1 VPVLLINGYK
11 EVTSYLIDS
20 PFSASLNNVNTSV
33 RPQKDASRGSR
44 GGTIS
49 SDSIKFKISLLSD
62 LSIEVA
68 FPIIYVFVSSIFNL
82 IVLV

>member
-20 PFSASLNNVNTSV
+20 PFSGSLNNVNTSV
-33 RPQKDASRGSR
+33 HPQKNASRVSR

-49 SDSIKFKISLLSD
+49 SDSIKF
-62 LSIEVA
+62 
-68 FPIIYVFVSSIFNL
+68 
-82 IVLV
+82 